1 MRIAFDSFGLL
12 GPTSRNRDVGNL
24 VAGLLAEL
32 LSRGGHEYFFLNL
45 HDRDFILAENL
56 AGCANKVSETAL
68 FFGRD
73 GALLGLPSAREA
85 VGDAIRAFVAKNGI
99 DLFVMTSP
107 FDRLMADYR
116 KEWFNGCMTMAIV
129 GDPATPAIGEEKN
142 EGPGP
147 VDAPDG
153 KPTQIEWID
162 RIAILSRS
170 AKSDADALERLFA
183 KLAETRRSTPAEK
196 RRLAFF
202 SPLPPMKSGIS
213 DYSAM
218 VVSGLSR
225 HYEIDAFIDD
235 GYETSPQVEG
245 IARVFNHGEFFR
257 RHGDYSATVYQM
269 GNSLFHTYMLPYV
282 RKFGGIV
289 VLHDFNMHGTLYT
302 LTVGIDRDWDEY
314 EYLLRKDFPFDAV
327 HGYVESLKVGRT
339 PPAVETMQTNGFATA
354 YADKVIVHSFD
365 SKRRLLERNPALDV
379 RRICHPSSVSVVDD
393 GEKRRTK
400 SRLGIPPSD
409 FVFTMFGIVSKAKR
423 AIPVLNA
430 FRKVSARHPEAR
442 LAIVGAPT
450 PDFRPLL
457 EKTIAELGLSDSV
470 VRTGFASP
478 DLFLDY
484 IRATDVCVNLRHP
497 YLGETSGAMIGN
509 IAAGN
514 AVIVN
519 DIGSFGEI
527 PDDCCIK
534 VPPVSKM
541 KPAEEVETVRR
552 AMARC
557 LEEPNWLAAL
567 RERAKAFARENL
579 SIEKCADDYRNFIE
593 KPISKGFTDAALSEM
608 AAFLVDAEGPEQAAE
623 DLGRLADTIVYAKE

>member
-1 MRIAFDSFGLL
+1 
-12 GPTSRNRDVGNL
+12 
-24 VAGLLAEL
+24 
-32 LSRGGHEYFFLNL
+32 
-45 HDRDFILAENL
+45 
-56 AGCANKVSETAL
+56 
-68 FFGRD
+68 
-73 GALLGLPSAREA
+73 
-85 VGDAIRAFVAKNGI
+85 
-99 DLFVMTSP
+99 
-107 FDRLMADYR
+107 
-116 KEWFNGCMTMAIV
+116 MAIV